1 MPPEKAAAAS
11 SGGVPTTHLGKEA
24 AAGAASSG
32 EIPQKK
38 ATPSSGGS
46 AGSGALH
53 GNSTSQ
59 YSEESAA
66 GHPSKKARTASSLK
80 IPQKHHKA
88 DISLSG
94 GTLQKQSSEVEAD
107 TSSSGEVLHEQEH
120 PKHFQESDPNEI
132 VHAKE
137 ENKHVQEAN
146 HLIEQLNELGG
157 MGEDISEEEF
167 LAYHDKLPRIPCYI
181 VARKLTNEELD
192 EQDLRHALCRFRY
205 YKYKLK
211 EEGKEDTFDLKDVSE
226 AECDQAF
233 LKKQRFFRRFEE
245 ISTLDWYFHPDYC
258 KDPSLSDYQRLVLR
272 NYGSS
277 EYARWTEYHEFLHS
291 HDVEEEYVKFCEEL
305 FKKLEWMEGY
315 LDFPRPSHKWDRISS
330 RGALQ
335 AIKLASTT
343 FQKITASL
351 AYYGYFECK
360 QSMAYDRTWYKDLD
374 GVHFEIWCRV
384 TEKQMSFRDALAE
397 VCKLNRFPLRQR
409 RLEGALKRD
418 YTMERLES
426 EYHTCTAKVPPGTEK
441 DKAKELI
448 AKAVKNRL
456 NKPKTYAQYISKKI
470 HIARVAGILPLK
482 DSKEQCS

>member
-1 MPPEKAAAAS
+1 MYHHTSCILLPAFTCYMLHLLDYLTSCFHLVRSFGS
-11 SGGVPTTHLGKEA
+11 SHC
-24 AAGAASSG
+24 
-32 EIPQKK
+32 
-38 ATPSSGGS
+38 
-46 AGSGALH
+46 
-53 GNSTSQ
+53 
-59 YSEESAA
+59 
-66 GHPSKKARTASSLK
+66 
-80 IPQKHHKA
+80 
-88 DISLSG
+88 
-94 GTLQKQSSEVEAD
+94 LQ
-107 TSSSGEVLHEQEH
+107 
-120 PKHFQESDPNEI
+120 
-132 VHAKE
+132 
-137 ENKHVQEAN
+137 
-146 HLIEQLNELGG
+146 
-157 MGEDISEEEF
+157 
-167 LAYHDKLPRIPCYI
+167 
-181 VARKLTNEELD
+181 
-192 EQDLRHALCRFRY
+192 
-205 YKYKLK
+205 LK

-315 LDFPRPSHKWDRISS
+315 LDFPRPSHK
-330 RGALQ
+330 
-335 AIKLASTT
+335 
-343 FQKITASL
+343 
-351 AYYGYFECK
+351 ECK

>member
-315 LDFPRPSHKWDRISS
+315 LDFPRPSHK
-330 RGALQ
+330 
-335 AIKLASTT
+335 
-343 FQKITASL
+343 
-351 AYYGYFECK
+351 ECK

>member
-59 YSEESAA
+59 HSEESAA
-66 GHPSKKARTASSLK
+66 EHPSKKSRTASSLK

-132 VHAKE
+132 VHGKE
-137 ENKHVQEAN
+137 ENKQVQEADL
-146 HLIEQLNELGG
+146 LIEQLNELG

-167 LAYHDKLPRIPCYI
+167 LDYHDKLPRIPHYI

-211 EEGKEDTFDLKDVSE
+211 EEGKEDTFGLKDVSE
-226 AECDQAF
+226 AECDKDF

-258 KDPSLSDYQRLVLR
+258 EGSSLNDYQRLVLR
-272 NYGSS
+272 NYGSC
-277 EYARWTEYHEFLHS
+277 EYARWSEYHEFLHS

-335 AIKLASTT
+335 AIKLAATT
-343 FQKITASL
+343 FQKITACL

-360 QSMAYDRTWYKDLD
+360 QSMAYDRTWYKELD
-374 GVHFEIWCRV
+374 GVHFEIWWRV

-409 RLEGALKRD
+409 RLEGALKRE

>member
-1 MPPEKAAAAS
+1 
-11 SGGVPTTHLGKEA
+11 
-24 AAGAASSG
+24 
-32 EIPQKK
+32 
-38 ATPSSGGS
+38 
-46 AGSGALH
+46 
-53 GNSTSQ
+53 
-59 YSEESAA
+59 
-66 GHPSKKARTASSLK
+66 
-80 IPQKHHKA
+80 
-88 DISLSG
+88 
-94 GTLQKQSSEVEAD
+94 
-107 TSSSGEVLHEQEH
+107 
-120 PKHFQESDPNEI
+120 
-132 VHAKE
+132 
-137 ENKHVQEAN
+137 
-146 HLIEQLNELGG
+146 

-167 LAYHDKLPRIPCYI
+167 LDYHDKLPRIPHYI

-192 EQDLRHALCRFRY
+192 EQDLRHALYRLRS
-205 YKYKLK
+205 YKHKLK
-211 EEGKEDTFDLKDVSE
+211 EEGKEDTFGLKDISE
-226 AECDQAF
+226 ADCDQEF

-258 KDPSLSDYQRLVLR
+258 KGGSLNDYQRLVLR
-272 NYGSS
+272 NYGGS
-277 EYARWTEYHEFLHS
+277 EYARWSEYHEFLHS

-335 AIKLASTT
+335 AIKLAATT

-360 QSMAYDRTWYKDLD
+360 QSIAYDRTWYKELD

-397 VCKLNRFPLRQR
+397 VCALNRFPLRQR
-409 RLEGALKRD
+409 RMEGALKRD

-456 NKPKTYAQYISKKI
+456 NKPKTYVQYISKKI
-470 HIARVAGILPLK
+470 HIAHVAGILPLK